1 MTTLEKLNKQIR
13 FENGNLS
20 SISIAGK
27 TDLWFADVEKETE
40 KAVQIQWLGK
50 LHWLPKS
57 AFYIVNDDKNPNLIV
72 WNFRNWA
79 LEKIMSK
86 Y

>member
-1 MTTLEKLNKQIR
+1 MNTLEKFNKHIR
-13 FENGNLS
+13 FENGNLG
-20 SISIAGK
+20 SISIAGN
-27 TDLWFADVEKETE
+27 TGIWFADVEKETD

-57 AFYIVNDDKNPNLIV
+57 AFYILNDDDNINLIV
-72 WNFRNWA
+72 WNFKSWA
-79 LEKIMSK
+79 REKLMSK